1 MPSPRPE
8 QLNGFEEWYR
18 LYPRRQARVDAE
30 RAWAKLKPGPELI
43 EQLLEVLPRQ
53 IRGMGWDGDKKPF
66 IPLPA
71 SYLNGRRWEDDFEEK
86 KAPRLKGFE
95 ACRAEGNHL
104 SFPVYLRL
112 DTSIVAGRKCSRC
125 GKLDLLPGFKED
137 EIC

>member
-1 MPSPRPE
+1 MLNPSPE
-8 QLNGFEEWYR
+8 QLNGFQEWYR
-18 LYPRRQARVDAE
+18 LYPRRQARLDAE
-30 RAWAKLKPGPELI
+30 RAWAKLKPSPELI

-53 IRGMGWDGDKKPF
+53 IRGMGWDADRKPF

-95 ACRAEGNHL
+95 ACRAEGKHL
-104 SFPVYLRL
+104 SILVHSIK
-112 DTSIVAGRKCSRC
+112 DASIVAGRKCSRC
-125 GKLDLLPGFKED
+125 GKTNLFPGFKED